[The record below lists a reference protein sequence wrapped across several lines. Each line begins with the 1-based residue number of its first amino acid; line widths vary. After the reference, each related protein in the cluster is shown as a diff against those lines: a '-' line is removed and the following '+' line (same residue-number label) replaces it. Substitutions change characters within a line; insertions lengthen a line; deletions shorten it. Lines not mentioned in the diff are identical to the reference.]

1 MKIEIKKL
9 LKDFDILYENILKLK
24 YYFNM
29 NILNEVLYEMKIK
42 KVNQIVEDAINNN
55 LITKKEKM

>member
-1 MKIEIKKL
+1 
-9 LKDFDILYENILKLK
+9 
-24 YYFNM
+24 M

-55 LITKKEKM
+55 LLTKKEKM

>member
-1 MKIEIKKL
+1 
-9 LKDFDILYENILKLK
+9 
-24 YYFNM
+24 M

-55 LITKKEKM
+55 LLTKKEKMQNDSV

>member
-55 LITKKEKM
+55 LLTKKEKM